1 MRVALWASAAA
12 ALGLAACEPE
22 SDQIAEATLFNGPV
36 AKIRE
41 CYGKPDRRIPVG
53 IEQIWVYRIGHLHVE
68 GWLPAFDPAERPT
81 FSAPNPD
88 CEARFTIDSH
98 GVRGIAYTTTAGKPL
113 PLGETCEIGVRQC
126 VGFGL

>member
-1 MRVALWASAAA
+1 MLRQAGSPHSRGDRTDLG
-12 ALGLAACEPE
+12 LPHRPFTRGGLAAG
-22 SDQIAEATLFNGPV
+22 F
-36 AKIRE
+36 R
-41 CYGKPDRRIPVG
+41 
-53 IEQIWVYRIGHLHVE
+53 
-68 GWLPAFDPAERPT
+68 PAERPT

-126 VGFGL
+126 VGYGL